1 MEIIIKGLDEI
12 RPYEN
17 NPRVNDG
24 AVGAVA
30 ESIREFG
37 FQQPIVVDRDGVI
50 IAGHTRYKAAQKLGL
65 TEVPVVVAGNLTDEQ
80 VRAYR
85 LADNKTGELAEWDFS
100 ALEEELAGIGE
111 LDMSLFGFEDQ
122 NLNNDEIATETVK
135 ENCEEELP
143 EPPEIPKTKL
153 DDIYQLGRHRLMCG
167 DCTIS
172 ENIDKLLD
180 GKTARITITSPPYG
194 VGKDYEEK
202 GIEAWKKTISGVIN
216 AIKGKTILIAW
227 NIADLFSTGTQ
238 YSEPTGAYS
247 VEMMEQAGYQM
258 LYNRIWKKPGGV
270 FTNNPYYTVT
280 TKPVQDYEYLFC
292 FAEKDTEKRLD
303 EIKTYLFTEA
313 KKAKLNDKIIKELG
327 GPGAM
332 CGHWFTNHQWA
343 FIDKKNYKRIFDYC
357 KKNKIPAF
365 EKEYDELE
373 NEYKRKIIFS
383 HCLSKEDFSS
393 WGMYGV
399 WEFNTVHERLGG
411 HAAAFP
417 IELPSRFIK
426 MHTYRDDLVLDP
438 FGGTGTTL
446 IAAEELGRNCA
457 IMEREPKYVDV
468 IVDRWEKLTGKR
480 AVKIDGAE

>member
-1 MEIIIKGLDEI
+1 MEIKLVKIAEIK
-12 RPYEN
+12 PYDR
-17 NPRVNDG
+17 NPRNNDG
-24 AVGAVA
+24 AVDAVA
-30 ESIREFG
+30 ASIKEFG
-37 FQQPIVVDRDGVI
+37 WQQPIVVDRDGVI
-50 IAGHTRYKAAQKLGL
+50 IAGHTRYKAAQKLKCK
-65 TEVPVVVAGNLTDEQ
+65 EVPVVVAENLTDEQ
-80 VRAYR
+80 VKAYR
-85 LADNKTGELAEWDFS
+85 LADNKTGELAEWDT
-100 ALEEELAGIGE
+100 ALLDEELAE
-111 LDMSLFGFEDQ
+111 LADFDMSQFGFDTILQEESREAEEDDYEV
-122 NLNNDEIATETVK
+122 N
-135 ENCEEELP
+135 
-143 EPPEIPKTKL
+143 PPEEPKAKL
-153 DDIYQLGRHRLMCG
+153 GDIYQLGRHRLMCG
-167 DCTIS
+167 DCTIG

-202 GIEAWKKTISGVIN
+202 GIETWKKTISGVIN
-216 AIKGKTILIAW
+216 AIKGKTILIVW

-247 VEMMEQAGYQM
+247 VEMMEQAGYKM

-270 FTNNPYYTVT
+270 FSNNPYYTVT
-280 TKPVQDYEYLFC
+280 TKPVQDYEYLYC
-292 FAEKDTEKRLD
+292 FAEKDAEKRLD
-303 EIKTYLFTEA
+303 EIKAYLFTEA

-343 FIDKKNYKRIFDYC
+343 FIDSKNYKKIFNYC

-399 WEFNTVHERLGG
+399 WEFNTVHKRLGG

-426 MHTYRDDLVLDP
+426 MHTYRDDLILDP

-457 IMEREPKYVDV
+457 TMEREPKYVDV
-468 IVDRWEKLTGKR
+468 IIDRWENLTGEK

>member
-1 MEIIIKGLDEI
+1 MKELKWEPIKSI
-12 RPYEN
+12 RPYEK
-17 NPRVNDG
+17 NPRRNDE
-24 AVGAVA
+24 AVDAVA
-30 ESIREFG
+30 ASIREFG
-37 FQQPIVVDRDGVI
+37 WQQPIVVDKDGVI
-50 IAGHTRYKAAQKLGL
+50 IAGHTRYKAAKKLKCD
-65 TEVPVVVAGNLTDEQ
+65 TVPVVVADDLTEDQ
-80 VRAYR
+80 VKAYR
-85 LADNKTGELAEWDFS
+85 LADNKTGELAEWDT
-100 ALEEELAGIGE
+100 ALLGEELAE
-111 LDMSLFGFEDQ
+111 LADFDMSQFGFDTILQEEAREAEEDDYEV
-122 NLNNDEIATETVK
+122 N
-135 ENCEEELP
+135 
-143 EPPEIPKTKL
+143 PPEEPKAKL
-153 DDIYQLGRHRLMCG
+153 GDIYQLGRHRLMCG
-167 DCTIS
+167 DCTIG

-180 GKTARITITSPPYG
+180 GKTVRITITSPPYG

-202 GIEAWKKTISGVIN
+202 GIEEWKKTISGVIN

-247 VEMMEQAGYQM
+247 VEMMEKAGYKM

-270 FTNNPYYTVT
+270 FSNNPYYTVT
-280 TKPVQDYEYLFC
+280 TKPVQDYEYLYC
-292 FAEKDTEKRLD
+292 FAEKDAEKRLD
-303 EIKTYLFTEA
+303 EIKAYLFEEA
-313 KKAKLNDKIIKELG
+313 KKAKLNDKIIKEIG

-332 CGHWFTNHQWA
+332 CGHWFTNHQWT
-343 FIDKKNYKRIFDYC
+343 FIDSKNYKKIFNYC

-399 WEFNTVHERLGG
+399 WEFSAVRERLGG

-417 IELPSRFIK
+417 IELPLRFIK
-426 MHTYRDDLVLDP
+426 MHTYREDWVLDP

-457 IMEREPKYVDV
+457 MMERDPKYVDV
-468 IVDRWEKLTGKR
+468 IIDRWEKLTGEK
-480 AVKIDGAE
+480 AVLLNCTDCAGA